1 VFLSRQRGLQ
11 LGTELSVVF
20 VRGFV
25 QIVAA
30 GLVIGVLL
38 TVPVAWSGF
47 ILLGMVGG
55 ATSISR
61 RRGEGLPGV
70 TQVSFLGT
78 TVGAGLLILTMT

>member
-25 QIVAA
+25 QIVAV

-38 TVPVAWSGF
+38 TVLVAWSGF

-61 RRGEGLPGV
+61 RRGEGCPASHRCRFWGLPWAPG
-70 TQVSFLGT
+70 S
-78 TVGAGLLILTMT
+78 